1 MANRQHIDV
10 YAGENRTTTLEARDA
25 SNNVA
30 SLSGKTVS
38 VRVGR
43 SPRNLDSA
51 WPIFTKTGTIVNA
64 PAGTFSFSVGPAD
77 TTHMRGDYEYQAV
90 TTDGSGNLAVV
101 TAGRFR
107 VRPNIEAGS
116 T

>member
-51 WPIFTKTGTIVNA
+51 WPIFTKTGTIVSA
-64 PAGTFSFSVGPAD
+64 SAGTFSFALVPDD
-77 TTHMRGDYEYQAV
+77 TEHMRGDYEYVAV
-90 TTDGSGNLAVV
+90 TRDGSGNLAVV

-107 VRPNIEAGS
+107 VRPTIEAG

>member
-10 YAGENRTTTLEARDA
+10 YAGENRTTTLEARDP

-43 SPRNLDSA
+43 SPRNLDTS
-51 WPIFTKTGTIVNA
+51 WPIFVKTGTVISA
-64 PAGTFSFSVGPAD
+64 SAGTFSFSVTPSD
-77 TTHMRGDYEYQAV
+77 TTYMRGDYEYVAV

-101 TAGRFR
+101 AAGRFR
-107 VRPNIEAGS
+107 VRPTIEAGS
-116 T
+116 

>member
-10 YAGENRTTTLEARDA
+10 YAGENRTVTLEARDP
-25 SNNVA
+25 SNVVT

-38 VRVGR
+38 FRVGK

-51 WPIFTKTGTIVNA
+51 WPIFTKTGSIVSA
-64 PAGTFSFSVGPAD
+64 PAGTFSVAIAPSD
-77 TTHMRGDYEYQAV
+77 TKYMRGDYEHVAV
-90 TTDGSGNLAVV
+90 TRDGSGNLQVV

-107 VRPNIEAGS
+107 VRPSIEDHP
-116 T
+116 